1 MIYVDEHLAVPIC
14 IRSNVSVQMYPF
26 KNSTDVA
33 VAFVHNRFFKAKK
46 QMYGSDWQDT

>member
-1 MIYVDEHLAVPIC
+1 
-14 IRSNVSVQMYPF
+14 MYPF

>member
-14 IRSNVSVQMYPF
+14 IRSKTVPMLLLLSCI
-26 KNSTDVA
+26 TD
-33 VAFVHNRFFKAKK
+33 FFKAKK

>member
-1 MIYVDEHLAVPIC
+1 MSMSILLFQY
-14 IRSNVSVQMYPF
+14 VSVQMYPF

-33 VAFVHNRFFKAKK
+33 AAFVHNRFFKAKK